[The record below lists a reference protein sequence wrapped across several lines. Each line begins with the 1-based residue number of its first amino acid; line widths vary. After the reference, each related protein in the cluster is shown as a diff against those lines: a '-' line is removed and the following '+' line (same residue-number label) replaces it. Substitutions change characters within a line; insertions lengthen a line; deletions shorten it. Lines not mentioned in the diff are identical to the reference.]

1 MVLNDMSYDSV
12 KTRFEKRGM
21 LKCFEVVSALES
33 LRSKKEKVLIIKS
46 LNMMNFPDLQ
56 PALLT
61 VDTGKMVKLNDP
73 IYAKSLKFS
82 GITRTN

>member
-1 MVLNDMSYDSV
+1 VPWNLWD
-12 KTRFEKRGM
+12 
-21 LKCFEVVSALES
+21 

-61 VDTGKMVKLNDP
+61 VDGKNGEVKRPYLRK
-73 IYAKSLKFS
+73 ILKVLRDYEDELKALQ
-82 GITRTN
+82 GE